1 MSLAENKKTEQNC
14 IRFILDGSIITE
26 SNIDPTL
33 TLLQYLREYRL
44 SCGTK
49 EGCAEGDC
57 GACTVVV
64 GDLVDG
70 RVRLRSVNA
79 CIQFLPM
86 IHGKALFT
94 VESLKRG
101 PGDKLH
107 PVQRAMV
114 DNHASQC
121 GFCSSG
127 FVMSLFALFK
137 TIANPDRGQI
147 NDALSGNL
155 CRCTG
160 YRPIIEAAQKM
171 QTLVD
176 DPASTWLTSPA
187 QLELPPIDAEEQAL
201 IDRLTSIQAG
211 GSLHLQ
217 YKNKHY
223 HTPIDLDDL
232 ARLIEEKPEATLIAG
247 NTDVGLW
254 VNKQMRDLLSLI
266 SLSSV
271 QQLKEITLSE
281 DELVIGAAVSLTD
294 AFHALEKE
302 YPSLRELFR
311 RFASMPVRNAGTL
324 AGNIANGSPIGDS
337 MPILIALQAEL
348 ILRKG
353 ASVRHVPLDEF
364 YLGYQKK
371 NLQVGEFI
379 QSVHIP
385 RNKCGFLVASY
396 KISKR
401 YDQDISAVCFAIVVG
416 LDESNRVSHIRL
428 ACGGMAAIPARA
440 KIVEQALQDATWNLA
455 NVQQA
460 MDAMDKD
467 FTPLSDLRASSV
479 YRLRVAKN
487 MLQRFYLESQDNGD
501 EVPLTLND
509 LAEVSS

>member
-1 MSLAENKKTEQNC
+1 MSQAENNKINQNS
-14 IRFILDGSIITE
+14 IRFILDGTIITE
-26 SNIDPTL
+26 SGIDPTL

-44 SCGTK
+44 SSGTK

-64 GDLVDG
+64 GELVDG
-70 RVRLRSVNA
+70 RVGLRSVNA

-114 DNHASQC
+114 DSHASQC

-137 TIANPDRGQI
+137 TSANPDRNQI

-171 QTLVD
+171 QIQVD
-176 DPASTWLTSPA
+176 DPATTWLTSPA
-187 QLELPPIDAEEQAL
+187 QLDPSPIDAEEQAL
-201 IDRLTSIQAG
+201 IDRLTSIQPDG
-211 GSLHLQ
+211 NLQLQ
-217 YKNKHY
+217 YENKHY
-223 HTPIDLDDL
+223 HAPLELGDL

-254 VNKQMRDLLSLI
+254 VNKQMRDLADII

-294 AFHALEKE
+294 AFHALEEE
-302 YPSLRELFR
+302 YPSLQELFR

-337 MPILIALQAEL
+337 MPILIALQAKL
-348 ILRKG
+348 TLRKDT
-353 ASVRHVPLDEF
+353 SERHLALDEF

-371 NLQVGEFI
+371 NLQAGEFI

-385 RNKCGFLVASY
+385 RNKSGFLVASY

-416 LDESNRVSHIRL
+416 LAESNRVSHIRI

-440 KIVEQALQDATWNLA
+440 KRVEQALQDATWNLA
-455 NVQQA
+455 NVQRA
-460 MDAMDKD
+460 MDEMDQD
-467 FTPLSDLRASSV
+467 FTPLSDLRASSA

-487 MLQRFYLESQDNGD
+487 LLHRFYLETQAISDG
-501 EVPLTLND
+501 VPLTLKD
-509 LAEVSS
+509 LAEVSA